1 MNLRF
6 NKTCTCVV
14 HEFQLQGH
22 TVHREDSEDSDA
34 DARLCGRFNMFQGG
48 TQIRNVVISKQ
59 CYSYHIV
66 HGSPQ
71 TGDEHDT
78 PRGALN
84 SI

>member
-14 HEFQLQGH
+14 HEFQLQGQ
-22 TVHREDSEDSDA
+22 TMHREDSDA

-48 TQIRNVVISKQ
+48 TQIRNLVIAAQ

-71 TGDEHDT
+71 TGDEDDT
-78 PRGALN
+78 PRGVLN